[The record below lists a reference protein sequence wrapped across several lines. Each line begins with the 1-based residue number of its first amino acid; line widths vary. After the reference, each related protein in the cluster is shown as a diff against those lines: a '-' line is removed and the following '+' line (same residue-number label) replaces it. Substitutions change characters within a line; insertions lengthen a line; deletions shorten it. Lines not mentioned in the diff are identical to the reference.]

1 MVGPSGRRRAVAYL
15 MSLSKYSERRACRLL
30 GQSRSTQRYKVRP
43 TSDRDQRLRARVI
56 ELARQHPRYGYRR
69 LTHELRR
76 GSWKVNRK
84 CVRRICREEGLKIVR
99 RAKKRRRLG
108 QSKNGVMKLR
118 AERKNHVWSYDFVF
132 DQLENGRAIKIL
144 PIVDNFTRECL
155 HIETAHHITGER
167 IVEIL
172 KELIAR
178 SARRPSFAPTTGRS
192 SSRGQ
197 YATGWPRRTA
207 KRRSSSLAAR
217 GKMPIVSRSTAASA
231 TSCSTARSLP
241 LCSKRGP

>member
-1 MVGPSGRRRAVAYL
+1 MEPTVRRSSGRSTGQGQRVGEAEHEAQEDRGGAGHGHRRTEGDRLKKMVGPSGRRRAVGYL
-15 MSLSKYSERRACRLL
+15 VSLSTYSERRACRLM
-30 GQSRSTQRYKVRP
+30 GQSRSTQRYQARPVR
-43 TSDRDQRLRARVI
+43 DRDRRLRARVI
-56 ELARQHPRYGYRR
+56 ELARQHPRYGHRR

-118 AERKNHVWSYDFVF
+118 AERRNHVWSYDFVF
-132 DQLENGRAIKIL
+132 DQLENGRALKIL

-155 HIETAHHITGER
+155 HIETAHNITGER

-172 KELIAR
+172 KDL
-178 SARRPSFAPTTGRS
+178 
-192 SSRGQ
+192 
-197 YATGWPRRTA
+197 
-207 KRRSSSLAAR
+207 
-217 GKMPIVSRSTAASA
+217 
-231 TSCSTARSLP
+231 
-241 LCSKRGP
+241 